1 MSDYLYG
8 KNSFTE
14 ALNSNRI
21 QKAYILKNSPF
32 INELDRK
39 HIKYE
44 IVDRYKLDKMAKGG
58 NHQGALAEVDSY
70 KLAELKDIIKKENGL
85 IVILDGITDP
95 HNLGAIIRTC
105 ECAGVDGVIYKKH
118 NSVKINETV
127 AKVASGAL
135 EHMKVVEVTNLTNTI
150 KKLKDE
156 GYWIVGTTGKAND
169 LYTDVDYNR
178 NIVIVIGAE
187 GDGVSRLVLE
197 ECDYK
202 VKIDMCGVV
211 DSLNAS
217 VATGVLLFNVLR
229 SRKETNK

>member
-21 QKAYILKNSPF
+21 KKAYVMKNSPF
-32 INELDRK
+32 IVELNKKR
-39 HIKYE
+39 IPYE
-44 IVDRYKLDKMAKGG
+44 IVDRNKLDRMSKSG
-58 NHQGALAEVDSY
+58 NHQGALAEVDGY
-70 KLAELKDIIKKENGL
+70 KLFNLEDIIKNENGL

-95 HNLGAIIRTC
+95 HNFGAIIRTC
-105 ECAGVDGVIYKKH
+105 ECAGVDGIIYKKH
-118 NSVKINETV
+118 NSVKVNDTV

-135 EHMKVVEVTNLTNTI
+135 EHVKVVEVTNLTNTI
-150 KKLKDE
+150 KKLKDN
-156 GYWIVGTTGKAND
+156 GYWIVGSTGKASD
-169 LYTDVDYNR
+169 LYTDIDYNR
-178 NIVIVIGAE
+178 NIVMVIGAE

-229 SRKETNK
+229 SRRENR